1 MLQVQEDLRQLRREI
16 VVKGSGE
23 KLDLL
28 ALDKAILR
36 TECGIRVRCS
46 PDKSINSNLYGWLLF
61 QSNR

>member
-16 VVKGSGE
+16 VVKGSRE

-36 TECGIRVRCS
+36 TECGIRVRM
-46 PDKSINSNLYGWLLF
+46 LT
-61 QSNR
+61 R